1 MNGYNG
7 CGGKV
12 ADRGDEGTVVGTV
25 SGQEAYIAMRSLDE
39 IMKKKSRRTL
49 SWVLCLGMVG
59 LLLSGCSQ
67 TDENRVDESELPES
81 SQVSSVFSNSQSMS
95 KDTVIAVSLPSAEEG
110 WYYDATLLAS
120 QYLSQISTDS
130 LGYVLLTASTAQE
143 QSGQLDDLVGQNVH
157 AAVVCP
163 VDASLSAQGAA
174 NLKNSGVPLIVFNGS
189 LDGVTADVTV
199 SMDEGQLGKDAAQ
212 GLENAGC
219 AGMDVLVFSDES
231 QEADISRT
239 QSFENALSDEISV
252 VYGGSAYGGS
262 AAARQA
268 LLDWI
273 DGKDLDTRESV
284 GAIFVSNEEAMLGI
298 LEGLSSYESAY
309 GTVFPNLKII
319 AGCGSSEELQ
329 SLISENTEIP
339 VTIWYYSPQAI
350 NTAIDLAVD
359 MIGGQTVED
368 RVSVDGESFG
378 NMSQ

>member
-1 MNGYNG
+1 M
-7 CGGKV
+7 K
-12 ADRGDEGTVVGTV
+12 
-25 SGQEAYIAMRSLDE
+25 SLDK
-39 IMKKKSRRTL
+39 IVKKKKGRVL
-49 SWVLCLGMVG
+49 SWALCLGMAG
-59 LLLSGCSQ
+59 LVLAGCSRTEEG
-67 TDENRVDESELPES
+67 TDESAAMES

-110 WYYDATLLAS
+110 WYYDATVAAS

-130 LGYVLLTASTAQE
+130 LGYVLLTASSAQE
-143 QSGQLDDLVGQNVH
+143 QSGQLGDLVGQNVH

-163 VDASLSAQGAA
+163 VDSSLSAQGAA

-199 SMDEGQLGKDAAQ
+199 SMDEGQLGQDAAL
-212 GLENAGC
+212 GLETAGC
-219 AGMDVLVFSDES
+219 EGTDVLVFSDES
-231 QEADISRT
+231 RDADLSRT
-239 QSFENALSDEISV
+239 RSFENSLSDQVSV

-273 DGKDLDTRESV
+273 DGKDSEARERV

-309 GTVFPNLKII
+309 GTVFPNLKMI

-329 SLISENTEIP
+329 SLISENTQLP

-350 NTAIDLAVD
+350 DTAIDLAVD
-359 MIGGQTVED
+359 MVGGQTVED

-378 NMSQ
+378 NMSR